1 MGDILIAI
9 GVGVVIIIVIIVTML
24 VISGGESGVVEAA
37 AGDALGGAYKY
48 RIIQIRE
55 REILIIWHSR
65 RTGLA
70 AVELK

>member
-9 GVGVVIIIVIIVTML
+9 GVGVVIIIVLIVTML
-24 VISGGESGVVEAA
+24 VISGGGSDVVEAGNA
-37 AGDALGGAYKY
+37 FGGAYKY
-48 RIIQIRE
+48 RIIQIGE

>member
-24 VISGGESGVVEAA
+24 VISGGESGVVEA